1 MAMTRDLPP
10 LPAIRAFDA
19 AARHG
24 SFTGA
29 ADALGMTQAAV
40 SYQIKIL
47 EERVGAPLFERYARG
62 VELTDVGRKLFQRT
76 AAALDILADAYGD
89 AKGANAGLLSISVI
103 PTFATNFLAQRLG
116 GFQLDNPEIA
126 VRMQIS
132 DQLTDFTT
140 GDVDVA
146 VRGGYGKWDGLVSRP
161 LMPTVFTPMLSPD
174 LLNQAGPVRSP
185 EDLLKL
191 PILSPGDPWWERW
204 LSLFGLSEVRASAF
218 PVKSFG
224 PQIVEA
230 GAAMAGHGVAMLT
243 PAFFQS
249 DLERGALV
257 QPFEEIGDDGSGYWL
272 VYPES
277 RRHAVKIR
285 TFRSWVEKE
294 TAAFRAK

>member
-1 MAMTRDLPP
+1 MVRDLPP

-24 SFTGA
+24 SFTAA
-29 ADALGMTQAAV
+29 ADELGMTQAAV

-62 VELTDVGRKLFQRT
+62 VALTEVGGKLSQRT
-76 AAALDILADAYGD
+76 SAALDILADAYSD

-116 GFQLDNPEIA
+116 GFQLDHPEIA
-126 VRMQIS
+126 VRMEIS
-132 DQLTDFTT
+132 ETLTDFTT

-146 VRGGYGKWDGLVSRP
+146 IRGGYGAWDGLVSR
-161 LMPTVFTPMLSPD
+161 LLLPTNFTPMLSPE
-174 LLNQAGPVRSP
+174 LLKKAGSMRTP

-191 PILSPGDPWWERW
+191 PILSHGDPWWERW
-204 LSLFGLSEVRASAF
+204 LSLFGMGEAEVAAS
-218 PVKSFG
+218 PVTSFG

-230 GAAMAGHGVAMLT
+230 GAAIAGHGVAMLT
-243 PAFFQS
+243 PAFFQN

-257 QPFEEIGDDGSGYWL
+257 QPFKEVGDDGSGYWL

-277 RRHAVKIR
+277 RRNAVKIKK
-285 TFRSWVEKE
+285 FRSWIEKE
-294 TAAFRAK
+294 TATFRTE